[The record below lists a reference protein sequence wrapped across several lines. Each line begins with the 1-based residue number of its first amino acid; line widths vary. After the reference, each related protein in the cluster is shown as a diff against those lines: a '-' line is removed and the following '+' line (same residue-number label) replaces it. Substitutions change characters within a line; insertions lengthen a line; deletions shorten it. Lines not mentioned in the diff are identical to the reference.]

1 MEVNFS
7 RNANHVSNFVKPSD
21 GHRSRGPET
30 LAGDLFVPTPP
41 PSGPGRT
48 CGLGPPLHW
57 SVNMVNVQGNPKA
70 AENNRG
76 LALTGR
82 AAARGLGLSR
92 AQNEPVT
99 IRRTH

>member
-1 MEVNFS
+1 MALKRWLV
-7 RNANHVSNFVKPSD
+7 
-21 GHRSRGPET
+21 T
-30 LAGDLFVPTPP
+30 CLFLPTPP
-41 PSGPGRT
+41 VAPGE
-48 CGLGPPLHW
+48 PVDWDHPIHW

-92 AQNEPVT
+92 AQNKPVT